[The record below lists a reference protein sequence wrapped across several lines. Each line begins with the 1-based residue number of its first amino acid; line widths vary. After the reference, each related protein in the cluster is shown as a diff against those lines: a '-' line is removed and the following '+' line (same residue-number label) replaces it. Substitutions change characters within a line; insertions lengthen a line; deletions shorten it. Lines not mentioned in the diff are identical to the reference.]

1 MGLRRG
7 LTHMHKTA
15 ILIHMR
21 TTLIIDDELLSK
33 AQELSGLREKTA
45 VLHAGLRALI
55 SRENARRL
63 AALGGSE
70 RALKPIP
77 RRRTRTSR

>member
-1 MGLRRG
+1 
-7 LTHMHKTA
+7 MHCQA
-15 ILIHMR
+15 ILMHMR
-21 TTLIIDDELLSK
+21 TTLIIDDELLAK

-45 VLHAGLRALI
+45 VLHAGLQALI

-63 AALGGSE
+63 AALGGTE
-70 RALKPIP
+70 RALKPIA

>member
-1 MGLRRG
+1 M
-7 LTHMHKTA
+7 
-15 ILIHMR
+15 HMR
-21 TTLIIDDELLSK
+21 TTLIIDDALLAK
-33 AQELSGLREKTA
+33 AQELSGLQEKTA
-45 VLHAGLRALI
+45 VLHAGLQALI
-55 SRENARRL
+55 ARENARRL

>member
-1 MGLRRG
+1 
-7 LTHMHKTA
+7 
-15 ILIHMR
+15 MR

-45 VLHAGLRALI
+45 VVHAGLQALI

-63 AALGGSE
+63 ATLGGSE

-77 RRRTRTSR
+77 RRRPRTSR

>member
-1 MGLRRG
+1 
-7 LTHMHKTA
+7 
-15 ILIHMR
+15 MR

-45 VLHAGLRALI
+45 VLHAGLQALI
-55 SRENARRL
+55 ARENARRL

-70 RALKPIP
+70 RALRAIA
-77 RRRTRTSR
+77 RRRMRPSR

>member
-1 MGLRRG
+1 M
-7 LTHMHKTA
+7 
-15 ILIHMR
+15 HMR
-21 TTLIIDDELLSK
+21 TTLIIDDELLAK

-45 VLHAGLRALI
+45 VLHAGLQALI

-63 AALGGSE
+63 AALGGTE
-70 RALKPIP
+70 RELKPIA